1 MSGRITHIIREPWS
15 PYVAGALFGFIT
27 ALSGVIAHQMLGA
40 SASFVTEA
48 GIILKSVAPRLT
60 NNIYYK
66 YVMPPQLSWQML
78 LMAGALIGAFTASK
92 LSGDFGWRWVP
103 EPDPQ
108 WRLVFG
114 PSRLKRA
121 LVVFIS
127 GILIEFGA
135 RIAGG
140 CTSGLAV
147 SGGVQLSPAA
157 FLFVAAVF
165 ATGIPTI
172 MLLYRDKF

>member
-1 MSGRITHIIREPWS
+1 MSEWMRRVLKEPWS
-15 PYVAGALFGFIT
+15 PYVAGAIFGFVT

-40 SASFVTEA
+40 SASFVTGA
-48 GIILKSVAPRLT
+48 GLILKAIAPQLT
-60 NNIYYK
+60 ENIYFK
-66 YVMPPQLSWQML
+66 FVMPPQVSWQML
-78 LMAGALIGAFTASK
+78 LMLGALIGAFTAAK
-92 LSGDFGWRWVP
+92 LMGDFGLRWIP
-103 EPDPQ
+103 GPDPQ

-114 PSRLKRA
+114 PSKVKRA
-121 LVVFIS
+121 AIVFVS
-127 GILIEFGA
+127 GVLIEIGA

-165 ATGIPTI
+165 ATGIPTA
-172 MLLYRDKF
+172 MLLYRDKY